1 MTAHK
6 PNRQDEILDAA
17 ADLFA
22 VRPFHEV
29 RLDDIAA
36 RAHIGKGTVY
46 LYWSS
51 KEDVYLAV
59 IRRGFAAV
67 LSRVEA
73 ELPSQTGKPLDQ
85 LTAIIRALVDFA
97 FAFPAVYRLMRG
109 GTLTPE
115 DPDLQNVRRKLV
127 ERIQSVIES
136 GVCTGEFCD
145 PCPALTAQYIMS
157 FIRGALLYP
166 PADLTRESL
175 SSHMLHMLRRGIAK
189 EASPC

>member
-22 VRPFHEV
+22 SRPFHEV

-67 LSRVEA
+67 LERLDTQ
-73 ELPSQTGKPLDQ
+73 LPTQHGRPFDQ
-85 LTAIIRALVDFA
+85 LAAIIQALVDFA
-97 FAFPAVYRLMRG
+97 FTFPSVYRLMRG

-115 DPDLQNVRRKLV
+115 DPELQRVRARLI
-127 ERIQSVIES
+127 ERIQGTIES
-136 GVCTGEFCD
+136 GVRAGELID
-145 PCPALTAQYIMS
+145 PCPALTSQYIVS

-166 PADLTRESL
+166 PPDLTRESL
-175 SSHMLHMLRRGIAK
+175 ASHMLHILRSGIAR
-189 EASPC
+189 EGLPC

>member
-6 PNRQDEILDAA
+6 PNRQDDILDAA

-22 VRPFHEV
+22 SRAFHEV

-36 RAHIGKGTVY
+36 RAHISKGTVY

-51 KEDVYLAV
+51 KEEVYLAV
-59 IRRGFAAV
+59 IRRGFTAV
-67 LSRVEA
+67 LERLNV
-73 ELPSQTGKPLDQ
+73 ELPTCQCRPLDQ
-85 LTAIIRALVDFA
+85 LTAIIKALVDFA
-97 FAFPAVYRLMRG
+97 FTFPSVYRLMRD

-115 DPDLQNVRRKLV
+115 DPDLQRVRAQLI
-127 ERIQSVIES
+127 ERIQGVIES
-136 GVCTGEFCD
+136 GIGKGELCD

-166 PADLTRESL
+166 PPDLNRETL
-175 SSHMLHMLRRGIAK
+175 TSHMLHLLRRGIATGGT
-189 EASPC
+189 A